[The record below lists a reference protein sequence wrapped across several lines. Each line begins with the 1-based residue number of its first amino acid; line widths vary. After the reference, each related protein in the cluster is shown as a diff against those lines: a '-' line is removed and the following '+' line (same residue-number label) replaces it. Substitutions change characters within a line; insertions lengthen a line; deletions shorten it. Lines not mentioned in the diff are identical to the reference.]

1 MQRAVEVGSC
11 PDPATARGTR
21 VSRSERGSALA
32 RVPVAPSTGS
42 LSPRTAVAAI
52 LAPVT
57 WHFVPADLKAGELA
71 ALEPAFATL
80 QERELPDA
88 AAIECWL
95 RDESELMARI
105 GAELARRYIRM
116 TCHTEDASA
125 REAYLAMEQ
134 QVMPRVR
141 VLADALDRKFLSTP
155 ALDQLDKARLGV
167 LVRRRRTAAS
177 IFREANTLLQQEE
190 AGLQARQQEVMG
202 GISIDFEGRPHTL
215 QQLAPYYESQD
226 RALRERAWRAALAA
240 RRATWAELETVLDRL
255 VALRTQMGRNAGFD
269 TYTRFRFLELGRF
282 DYTEADCIAFHRA
295 VEQCVVPAVRR
306 LDERR
311 ARALGL
317 GALRPWD
324 LEVDPEGRPP
334 LRPFATEPQLVELC
348 TRVFAAV
355 DERFADE
362 FAVLV
367 EHQLLDLMSR
377 KGKAPGGYQYTLED
391 TRLPFVFVN
400 GVGIHQD
407 VQTLLHEGGHAF
419 HAILSRHFDLG
430 AYRDSPIEFAETAS
444 MSMELMGLERIEAA
458 YSAADARYA
467 HARHL
472 ESVLRTLPWI
482 ASIDAFQHWLYA
494 NPQHTHDERR
504 AAWISIRGRFAPAV
518 DWSGLEDAAA
528 MQWIAQGHLFQHA
541 FYYVEYGIAQLAALQ
556 VWRNFRRDPRGA
568 VSAYRTAL
576 SLGGSRTLPEL
587 FAAAGVEFDMGERL
601 MGPLVDAVVQ
611 RIDEL
616 QAG

>member
-1 MQRAVEVGSC
+1 M
-11 PDPATARGTR
+11 
-21 VSRSERGSALA
+21 
-32 RVPVAPSTGS
+32 APSTGAPTPS
-42 LSPRTAVAAI
+42 KTVAAT

-57 WHFVPADLKAGELA
+57 WRFVPADLRAGDLA
-71 ALEPAFATL
+71 SLEPLFSVL
-80 QERELPDA
+80 RDRDLPDA
-88 AAIECWL
+88 AAVEQWL

-116 TCHTEDASA
+116 TCHTEDPAA
-125 REAYLAMEQ
+125 RDAYLAMEQ

-141 VLADALDRKFLSTP
+141 VLADALDRKFLAAP
-155 ALDQLDKARLGV
+155 AMEELDRATHGV
-167 LVRRRRTAAS
+167 LIRRRRTAAS

-202 GISIDFEGRPHTL
+202 GVSVDFEGRPHTL
-215 QQLAPYYESQD
+215 QQLGPYYESQD
-226 RALRERAWRAALAA
+226 RALRERAWRAGLAA
-240 RRATWAELETVLDRL
+240 RRTTWTELETVLDRL
-255 VALRTQMGRNAGFD
+255 VELRTRMGQNAGFD

-282 DYTEADCIAFHRA
+282 DYTEADCLAFHRA

-311 ARALGL
+311 ARKLGL
-317 GALRPWD
+317 PALRPWD

-334 LRPFATEPQLVELC
+334 LRPFATEPELVDLC
-348 TRVFAAV
+348 TRVFRSV
-355 DERFADE
+355 DSRFADE
-362 FAVLV
+362 FGVLV

-391 TRLPFVFVN
+391 TRLPFVFAN
-400 GVGIHQD
+400 SVGIHQD

-419 HAILSRHFDLG
+419 HAILSRDFDLG

-444 MSMELMGLERIEAA
+444 MSMELMGLERIESA
-458 YSAADARYA
+458 YSQADARYA

-494 NPQHTHDERR
+494 NPRHGHEERR
-504 AAWISIRGRFAPAV
+504 AAWLAIRQRFAPAV
-518 DWSGLEDAAA
+518 DWSGFEDAAA
-528 MQWIAQGHLFQHA
+528 MQWIAQGHVFQHA

-556 VWRNFRRDPRGA
+556 VWRNFRSDPQRA
-568 VSAYRTAL
+568 VGAYRRAL

-587 FAAAGVEFDMGERL
+587 FAAAEVEFDMSERL
-601 MGPLVDAVVQ
+601 MGPLVEAVVQ